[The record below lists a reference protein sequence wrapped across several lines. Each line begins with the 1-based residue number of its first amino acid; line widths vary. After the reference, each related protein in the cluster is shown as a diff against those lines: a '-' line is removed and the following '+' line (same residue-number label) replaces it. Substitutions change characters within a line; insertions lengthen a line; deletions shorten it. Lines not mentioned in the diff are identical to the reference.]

1 MQLLKASKRRDVFVV
16 LLKDKLLI
24 CPSKG
29 RKGTLLIVELIAAA
43 VTDKEDTVS
52 RNSAMSD
59 VFTVTDAKRKK
70 KYQLSVMGNYVEK
83 LLWGARTTRYNLKKL
98 GTWHLLV
105 RVVTKVYQRR
115 RNISKKNN
123 L

>member
-83 LLWGARTTRYNLKKL
+83 LLWVQELQDT
-98 GTWHLLV
+98 
-105 RVVTKVYQRR
+105 
-115 RNISKKNN
+115 ISKSLERAFTRKSSDQS
-123 L
+123 LPKASEHQ